1 LLDQLHGFLG
11 TLPEDLVQIFDN
23 EFCLHRL
30 GADAATLKISIE
42 EKPTALET
50 GIRPVMREAWG

>member
-1 LLDQLHGFLG
+1 
-11 TLPEDLVQIFDN
+11 
-23 EFCLHRL
+23 L